1 MAVCGRNSW
10 LAEDDGIGEIEM
22 YPAKQS
28 TKAKYIT
35 YTFFIICIIA
45 YSALMYNLFYHQAVQ
60 SMIKQTDYYQSDMKA
75 YLQTMLGVP
84 SGYDF
89 PYPIFFQ
96 VGKFFMLFTHVEAA
110 GALATMVFNSLGIV
124 ILAYYMQ
131 KSLQESYAKLPYRDY
146 MGFLTILLSF
156 SLFFI
161 SMLYTPDGIWLPGIK
176 HKYIGVFSAN
186 PFHNA
191 TYLAARPFTIV
202 AFFLYVRILDY
213 YEERTYWR
221 EFFWF
226 SLFLLLATMT
236 KPSYTLILVSTA
248 GLLMLYRL
256 LRNKWQGFLRAFY
269 LGMAFVP
276 TFIALLYQ
284 FGGVFGKNSLA
295 GEDGGIG
302 FGFAEAWSV
311 HMDNI
316 PLAIILGLAFP
327 LYVLLFH
334 FKELKENTLY
344 RFSWAQLLVSLLEL
358 LILYEKGKRFI
369 DLNFAWGYMHGIF
382 FVFMTSL
389 ILLVQDTL
397 EKRRRWYII
406 ATEWIGYASHL
417 ICGIGYFLY
426 IFKGEGYSSF

>member
-1 MAVCGRNSW
+1 MKEKKTQRVKYFTYAFFAVC
-10 LAEDDGIGEIEM
+10 L
-22 YPAKQS
+22 
-28 TKAKYIT
+28 
-35 YTFFIICIIA
+35 IA
-45 YSALMYNLFYHQAVQ
+45 YSALTYHLFWHQAVQ

-75 YLQTMLGVP
+75 YLQTMMGVP

-96 VGKFFMLFTHVEAA
+96 VGKFFMLFTYVEAA
-110 GALATMVFNSLGIV
+110 GALATMVLNSLGLIV
-124 ILAYYMQ
+124 LAYYMQ
-131 KSLQESYAKLPYRDY
+131 KSLVETYSRLPHKEY
-146 MGFLTILLSF
+146 MGFVIIILSF
-156 SLFFI
+156 SLFFV
-161 SMLYTPDGIWLPGIK
+161 SMLYSPSGIYLPGIK

-186 PFHNA
+186 PYHNA

-213 YEERTYWR
+213 YEERTDIK

-226 SLFLLLATMT
+226 GLFLLLATLT
-236 KPSYTLILVSTA
+236 KPSFTLILVSTA

-256 LRNKWQGFLRAFY
+256 FQCKWRNFKRSFY
-269 LGMAFVP
+269 LGLAFIP

-295 GEDGGIG
+295 GEEGGIG
-302 FGFAEAWSV
+302 FGFAKAWLV

-316 PLAIILGLAFP
+316 PLAIVLGLAFP
-327 LYVLLFH
+327 LYFLLFH
-334 FKELKENTLY
+334 LKTLKRDTLY

-382 FVFMTSL
+382 FVFVTSL
-389 ILLVQDTL
+389 ILLVKDTL
-397 EKRRRWYII
+397 ERKEKWYIL
-406 ATEWIGYASHL
+406 ASEWIGYAAHL
-417 ICGIGYFLY
+417 ICGIAYFMY
-426 IFKGEGYSSF
+426 IFRGEGYSSF